1 MIQDLT
7 PDLAE
12 ALRLPRTAGAVIASV
27 EEDTPAERAGL
38 RPGDIVVAVNGR
50 AVEDSADLRNTIG
63 LTRAGSEVELTV
75 LRDGREIT
83 VSARLGPGD
92 RVSTAPSGRIG
103 RELAGA
109 ERSEEHTSELQSLMR
124 NSYGG

>member
-50 AVEDSADLRNTIG
+50 AVEDSADLRNAIG
-63 LTRAGSEVELTV
+63 LMRAGSEVELTL

-92 RVSTAPSGRIG
+92 RVSEIG
-103 RELAGA
+103 RA
-109 ERSEEHTSELQSLMR
+109 HV
-124 NSYGG
+124 